1 MSTIAGVVA
10 SRVPTLIGIAE
21 LDPLSMHEQAWLLMT
36 ELYLRNRL
44 IPPMVWAPGHN
55 HVSYVLGLGVD
66 DDSVLD
72 DAVRR
77 FIADIMDA

>member
-1 MSTIAGVVA
+1 
-10 SRVPTLIGIAE
+10 
-21 LDPLSMHEQAWLLMT
+21 
-36 ELYLRNRL
+36 
-44 IPPMVWAPGHN
+44 MVWAPGHN
-55 HVSYVLGLGVD
+55 HVSYVLGLGID

>member
-1 MSTIAGVVA
+1 
-10 SRVPTLIGIAE
+10 
-21 LDPLSMHEQAWLLMT
+21 MHEQAWLLIT
-36 ELYLRNRL
+36 QLYLRNRL

-55 HVSYVLGLGVD
+55 HVSYVLGIGVD

-77 FIADIMDA
+77 FIADIMNA